1 MSEQI
6 SLMTSTGDSSLSPD
20 AELNEPDF
28 RAPPSRCLEI
38 ATASIALALSALA
51 FYFAYNIELR
61 MDPGGINARWWPSV
75 LSITASLL
83 SAIMLVASMTINTID
98 RGDVEV
104 SNADGWSRMLK
115 ALALS
120 SLYVFAWSQIG
131 YFFPTLA
138 YLVALLWIFGLRNF
152 VAMGLYS
159 LVTTSFIYGLF
170 HYMLRVP
177 L

>member
-1 MSEQI
+1 MSEHI
-6 SLMTSTGDSSLSPD
+6 SLSTSTGDSSLSPE

-28 RAPPSRCLEI
+28 RAPPSRSLEI

-75 LSITASLL
+75 LAISASVLSGILL
-83 SAIMLVASMTINTID
+83 VVSLTVKEID
-98 RGDVEV
+98 RGDVEA
-104 SNADGWSRMLK
+104 SNAKGWSRVLK
-115 ALALS
+115 ALAVS

-131 YFFPTLA
+131 YFVPTLV
-138 YLVALLWIFGLRNF
+138 YLVALLWIFGLRSL

-159 LVTTSFIYGLF
+159 LITTGFIYGLF